1 MSKNTNT
8 HEVDD
13 EILSKGAEQDSG
25 TVDNAATPTD
35 PIVDEGANQTAG
47 PLYQVVAPRGLNL
60 RADPGREHRILRVL
74 SCGSVVE
81 ARGDAVNVAGASW
94 LPVQDGWVDA
104 SFLVAVAG
112 EV

>member
-8 HEVDD
+8 HEVDN
-13 EILSKGAEQDSG
+13 EPLNKGAERDSG
-25 TVDNAATPTD
+25 TADNAATPTD
-35 PIVDEGANQTAG
+35 PIVDAGATQAAG

-81 ARGDAVNVAGASW
+81 ARGNAVDAAGTSW

-104 SFLVAVAG
+104 SFLTAVAAG
-112 EV
+112 V

>member
-1 MSKNTNT
+1 MSKNINA
-8 HEVDD
+8 HEVDKED
-13 EILSKGAEQDSG
+13 LNKDTALDGETADSP
-25 TVDNAATPTD
+25 ATTAD
-35 PIVDEGANQTAG
+35 PVVDEGVTQTAG

-81 ARGDAVNVAGASW
+81 ARGDAVDVAGTSW

-104 SFLVAVAG
+104 SFLVAATP